1 VATVYRIGNWNVII
15 YTNDHRPAHVHVVE
29 GGSGR
34 TAVFNLNCP
43 DGPVELREQIDVT
56 KSELKKLRKEL
67 DRNVGYLCEE
77 WRKIHG

>member
-1 VATVYRIGNWNVII
+1 
-15 YTNDHRPAHVHVVE
+15 
-29 GGSGR
+29 
-34 TAVFNLNCP
+34 
-43 DGPVELREQIDVT
+43 VT